1 MIVMDYNTLGKK
13 SAKNP
18 GVLNDTKKKRKTKR
32 NKEINNKDNKNKIK
46 MNRYRIECSPLSVKT
61 FCTCTIE

>member
-18 GVLNDTKKKRKTKR
+18 GVLNDTKKKKNKKKQR
-32 NKEINNKDNKNKIK
+32 NK
-46 MNRYRIECSPLSVKT
+46 
-61 FCTCTIE
+61 

>member
-1 MIVMDYNTLGKK
+1 MIVMYYNTLGKK

-32 NKEINNKDNKNKIK
+32 NKEINNKDNKKPFFIV
-46 MNRYRIECSPLSVKT
+46 L
-61 FCTCTIE
+61 